1 MPWVRR
7 SVAMLLL
14 CCGAVGCAGLGPNLP
29 GRGGSGRGLP
39 LGEALKQGNPRR
51 REIAL
56 TIDDGPHDPIARQL
70 LDILRVEDVR
80 ATFFVVGKR
89 VREHPGV
96 VARMVNEGHEVGSH
110 TATHRR
116 LDTLSE
122 VMIRAQL
129 LGCEAAVAAACGRRM
144 NLLRPPGARYN
155 AATARI
161 AEEGGYRLV
170 GWTVAAKDF
179 VEVPSDLI
187 VDRVL
192 ASASNGSII
201 LLHDD
206 YPETVTALPRIIRA
220 LKRQGYQFVT
230 ISEMLG
236 RLSPPVRVEPNPEA
250 PPARSMTLAE
260 PGTVA
265 EP

>member
-1 MPWVRR
+1 
-7 SVAMLLL
+7 VATLVLW
-14 CCGAVGCAGLGPNLP
+14 CGALGYAGMLPDRPARAVP
-29 GRGGSGRGLP
+29 GRGVP
-39 LGEALKQGNPRR
+39 PCEALEQGNPGR

-70 LDILRVEDVR
+70 LDILRAEDVR

-116 LDTLSE
+116 LDTLSD

-129 LGCEAAVAAACGRRM
+129 LGCEAAVASACGRRM

-192 ASASNGSII
+192 ASVTNGSII

-206 YPETVTALPRIIRA
+206 YPETVTALPRILRA
-220 LKRQGYQFVT
+220 LKRQGYKFITV
-230 ISEMLG
+230 SEMLG
-236 RLSPPVRVEPNPEA
+236 RLSPPIRVERNPVA
-250 PPARSMTLAE
+250 PSARSTAFAE
-260 PGTVA
+260 PGTA
-265 EP
+265 AGP